1 MYCEECKTKE
11 LVIGCP
17 FCLQNKIQD
26 LKAELDFYKNELEI
40 IEERR

>member
-1 MYCEECKTKE
+1 MYCEECKTEE

-17 FCLQNKIQD
+17 YCLKNKIQD